1 MDEAKSG
8 IAQSNSRFSLRSMR
22 RYSFGHSMH
31 IIPILLTTFFLF
43 SVPAH
48 AQLKNENLLVA
59 MPDGYVV
66 GFQDKNAKQQ
76 MTEMVPR
83 GQSVKDW
90 TDMVTVQI
98 FFNMTNVT
106 PEAYK
111 QRLEK
116 LWTENCK
123 GAESSPIGQGN
134 ERGYPVI
141 VWLQF
146 CPLNKDT
153 GKPEVTLLKAIA
165 GKDSF
170 YVVQKAFRFQPD
182 KPQVEQWSRYLRSVS
197 VCDSRVPDRAC
208 PQTGK

>member
-1 MDEAKSG
+1 MP
-8 IAQSNSRFSLRSMR
+8 RV
-22 RYSFGHSMH
+22 
-31 IIPILLTTFFLF
+31 IPILLAILLTILLF

-48 AQLKNENLLVA
+48 AQLTNENLLVA

-83 GQSVKDW
+83 GQPVKDW

-98 FFNMTNVT
+98 FFNMTDVT
-106 PEAYK
+106 PVAYK

-116 LWTENCK
+116 LWVENCR
-123 GAESSPIGQGN
+123 GAQSSPIGQGN

-141 VWLQF
+141 VWLQY

-182 KPQVEQWSRYLRSVS
+182 QPQVEQWSRYLRDVS

-208 PQTGK
+208 PQAK

>member
-1 MDEAKSG
+1 VRYFAFVDGADVQYASG
-8 IAQSNSRFSLRSMR
+8 KLMLRLI
-22 RYSFGHSMH
+22 F
-31 IIPILLTTFFLF
+31 ILSAILLF

-59 MPDGYVV
+59 MPDGYIV

-98 FFNMTNVT
+98 FFNMTDVT
-106 PEAYK
+106 PDAYK

-116 LWTENCK
+116 LWAENCK

-141 VWLQF
+141 VWLQY

-153 GKPEVTLLKAIA
+153 GKPEVTLLKGDRRQGQFLRRAEGVPVPTGQAA
-165 GKDSF
+165 GRAM
-170 YVVQKAFRFQPD
+170 VALPAQRLG
-182 KPQVEQWSRYLRSVS
+182 LR
-197 VCDSRVPDRAC
+197 
-208 PQTGK
+208 

>member
-1 MDEAKSG
+1 
-8 IAQSNSRFSLRSMR
+8 
-22 RYSFGHSMH
+22 MH
-31 IIPILLTTFFLF
+31 LIPILLTVLFF

-59 MPDGYVV
+59 VPDGYVT
-66 GFQDKNAKQQ
+66 GFQDRNARQQ

-98 FFNMTNVT
+98 FSNMTNVT
-106 PEAYK
+106 PAAYK

-116 LWTENCK
+116 LWA
-123 GAESSPIGQGN
+123 GACSGAQSSPIGQGE

-141 VWLQF
+141 VWLQV
-146 CPLNKDT
+146 CPLNKET

-165 GKDSF
+165 GRDSF
-170 YVVQKAFRFQPD
+170 YVVQKAFRFRPD
-182 KPQVEQWSRYLRSVS
+182 KPQVEQWSRYLRNVS
-197 VCDSRVPDRAC
+197 VCDSRVPDKAC
-208 PQTGK
+208 LKTQ

>member
-1 MDEAKSG
+1 M
-8 IAQSNSRFSLRSMR
+8 
-22 RYSFGHSMH
+22 HS
-31 IIPILLTTFFLF
+31 IPILLTIFLISF
-43 SVPAH
+43 PAH
-48 AQLKNENLLVA
+48 AQLTNENLLVA
-59 MPDGYVV
+59 IPDGYIV

-98 FFNMTNVT
+98 FFRMTDVT

-116 LWTENCK
+116 LWAETCK

-141 VWLQF
+141 VWLQV

-182 KPQVEQWSRYLRSVS
+182 KPQVEQWSRYLRNVS
-197 VCDSRVPDRAC
+197 VCDSRVPERAC
-208 PQTGK
+208 PQAQ

>member
-1 MDEAKSG
+1 
-8 IAQSNSRFSLRSMR
+8 
-22 RYSFGHSMH
+22 MH

>member
-1 MDEAKSG
+1 
-8 IAQSNSRFSLRSMR
+8 
-22 RYSFGHSMH
+22 MH
-31 IIPILLTTFFLF
+31 LIPILLAIILF
-43 SVPAH
+43 SFPAH
-48 AQLKNENLLVA
+48 AQLKNENLLVT
-59 MPDGYVV
+59 MPDGYIV
-66 GFQDKNAKQQ
+66 GFQDKNARQQ

-106 PEAYK
+106 PAAYK

-116 LWTENCK
+116 LWAENCK
-123 GAESSPIGQGN
+123 GAQSSPIGQGE

-146 CPLNKDT
+146 CPRNKET
-153 GKPEVTLLKAIA
+153 EKPEVTLLKAIA
-165 GKDSF
+165 GRDSF

-182 KPQVEQWSRYLRSVS
+182 KPQVEQWSRYLRNVS
-197 VCDSRVPDRAC
+197 VCDSRVPERAC
-208 PQTGK
+208 PKTQ

>member
-1 MDEAKSG
+1 
-8 IAQSNSRFSLRSMR
+8 
-22 RYSFGHSMH
+22 MH
-31 IIPILLTTFFLF
+31 LIPILLAILLF

-59 MPDGYVV
+59 MPDGYVT

-90 TDMVTVQI
+90 TEMVTVQI
-98 FFNMTNVT
+98 FFGMINVT

-116 LWTENCK
+116 LWAETCK
-123 GAESSPIGQGN
+123 GAESSPIGQGS

-182 KPQVEQWSRYLRSVS
+182 KPQVEQWSRYLRNVS
-197 VCDSRVPDRAC
+197 VCDSRVAERAC
-208 PQTGK
+208 PKTK

>member
-1 MDEAKSG
+1 MSEANPVAAIIISPRSG
-8 IAQSNSRFSLRSMR
+8 WLHACNNPANP
-22 RYSFGHSMH
+22 MH
-31 IIPILLTTFFLF
+31 LIPMFLAILLF

-48 AQLKNENLLVA
+48 AQLKNENLLVT
-59 MPDGYVV
+59 MPDGYIV
-66 GFQDKNAKQQ
+66 GFQDKNANQQ

-116 LWTENCK
+116 LWVENCK
-123 GAESSPIGQGN
+123 GAQSSPIGQGE
-134 ERGYPVI
+134 ERGLPVI
-141 VWLQF
+141 VWLQV
-146 CPLNKDT
+146 CPRNKDT
-153 GKPEVTLLKAIA
+153 GKSEVTLLKAIA

-182 KPQVEQWSRYLRSVS
+182 KPQVEQWSRYLRNVS
-197 VCDSRVPDRAC
+197 VCDSRVPERAC
-208 PQTGK
+208 PKTQ

>member
-1 MDEAKSG
+1 M
-8 IAQSNSRFSLRSMR
+8 LPL
-22 RYSFGHSMH
+22 
-31 IIPILLTTFFLF
+31 IPILLIFLLIPF
-43 SVPAH
+43 PAH
-48 AQLKNENLLVA
+48 AQLKNENLLVT
-59 MPDGYVV
+59 MPDGYIV
-66 GFQDKNAKQQ
+66 GFQDKNARQQ

-98 FFNMTNVT
+98 FFRMTNVT

-116 LWTENCK
+116 LWAENCK
-123 GAESSPIGQGN
+123 GAESSPIGQGE

-141 VWLQF
+141 VWLQV

-153 GKPEVTLLKAIA
+153 GKPEITLLKAIA

-182 KPQVEQWSRYLRSVS
+182 KPQVEQWSRYLRGVS
-197 VCDSRVPDRAC
+197 VCDSRVPERAC
-208 PQTGK
+208 PKTK

>member
-1 MDEAKSG
+1 MRFIWPSYVALCHEKRVSIDAAVIWYHSG
-8 IAQSNSRFSLRSMR
+8 DLWYCFYAR
-22 RYSFGHSMH
+22 
-31 IIPILLTTFFLF
+31 
-43 SVPAH
+43 PAR

-59 MPDGYVV
+59 MPDGYIV

-98 FFNMTNVT
+98 FFRMTDVT

-116 LWTENCK
+116 LWAENCK
-123 GAESSPIGQGN
+123 GAQSNPVGQGN
-134 ERGYPVI
+134 ERGLPVT
-141 VWLQF
+141 VWIAF
-146 CPLNKDT
+146 CPLNKET
-153 GKPEVTLLKAIA
+153 GKLELTMLKAIG

-170 YVVQKAFRFQPD
+170 YLVQKAFRFKPD
-182 KPQVEQWSRYLRSVS
+182 KAQIEQWSRYLRGVS
-197 VCDSRVPDRAC
+197 VCDSRVPERAC
-208 PQTGK
+208 PQTK

>member
-1 MDEAKSG
+1 MP
-8 IAQSNSRFSLRSMR
+8 R
-22 RYSFGHSMH
+22 
-31 IIPILLTTFFLF
+31 IIPILLAALLF
-43 SVPAH
+43 SFPAN
-48 AQLKNENLLVA
+48 AQLTNENLLVT
-59 MPDGYVV
+59 MPDGYIV

-90 TDMVTVQI
+90 TEMVTVQI
-98 FFNMTNVT
+98 FFNMTDVT
-106 PEAYK
+106 PAAYK

-116 LWTENCK
+116 LWVENCK
-123 GAESSPIGQGN
+123 GAESSPIGQG
-134 ERGYPVI
+134 EELGLPVI
-141 VWLQF
+141 VWLQV

-182 KPQVEQWSRYLRSVS
+182 KPQVEQWSRYLRNVS
-197 VCDSRVPDRAC
+197 VCDSRVADRAC
-208 PQTGK
+208 PKTK

>member
-1 MDEAKSG
+1 LP
-8 IAQSNSRFSLRSMR
+8 Q
-22 RYSFGHSMH
+22 
-31 IIPILLTTFFLF
+31 IIPILLTILLF
-43 SVPAH
+43 SSPVH

-59 MPDGYVV
+59 VPDGYIV
-66 GFQDKNAKQQ
+66 GFQDKNARQQ
-76 MTEMVPR
+76 MTEMVPD

-98 FFNMTNVT
+98 FLGMTDVT
-106 PEAYK
+106 PDAYK

-123 GAESSPIGQGN
+123 GAQSSPIGQGN

-141 VWLQF
+141 VWLQY
-146 CPLNKDT
+146 CPRNKET

-197 VCDSRVPDRAC
+197 VCDGRLPDRAC